1 MATTSQNEAARERV
15 STLRPSNKPVKSEN
29 GKAMAGWRESEQ

>member
-15 STLRPSNKPVKSEN
+15 FTLRLGNTPVKSEN
-29 GKAMAGWRESEQ
+29 GKKRVRLPRSE